1 MKMRTPI
8 ALLFAA
14 GMLICLAQQPGPG
27 GAAAQ
32 KQQQANA
39 PLAKTQYKFTD
50 TTMLVIVDVNV
61 KDRSGNPI
69 ENLKA
74 SDFNVTEDGKPQTI
88 RVFEYQR
95 LEEPVLPPPPSAALQ
110 QRPAEPAKAADAGGV
125 ATDAPAPKVAPA
137 VQNSIAPA
145 RPGEIKYK
153 DRRLLVLYFDF
164 QGMPTDDQIRVQTNA
179 QKFLKTQ
186 MTGSDMV
193 AIMSYTG
200 ELKVLQD
207 FTDDRDAAL
216 KIVNKLVIGEASEM
230 ANTVSDDSSEDTGAA
245 YTADDSEFNIFNTD
259 RQMASLENAV
269 KMLGSLPETKALVY
283 FGSGISRSGIDNDAQ
298 LRATIN
304 SALKSNVKFYPVD
317 ARGLVASSPVGNASV
332 GAAGGGGRGS
342 GGNDSGSAAGA
353 RGGQMQ
359 GSQDTLY
366 ALANDTGGKLFVDD
380 SDLSAGI
387 VQAQKDISSYY
398 ILGYYT
404 TNAALDGKFRRIS
417 VKLNP
422 TVSAKLDYR
431 QGYFANKQFKNFNS
445 SDRERQLQ
453 DALALGDP
461 LTDLSLALETDYF
474 RLRSNAYIVPMSV
487 KMPGTDLVLAKH
499 GGAQSTRL
507 DFIGEVRDSRNQVVQ
522 NVRDF
527 INVKLKEETAAQL
540 SKRTV
545 AYDTTFVLQ
554 PGSYTIKFLTRE
566 NETGK
571 MGTFETKFT
580 IPDLS
585 VDNRYL
591 PISSVVLSN
600 QREKLSNAVA
610 NLGGPMRF
618 MRANPLVQNSE
629 KLIPSVTRVFRKDQ
643 DMYVFLEAY
652 EPTAEKTEP
661 LVATLSFYRGR
672 VKAVESE
679 PLQVSDGL
687 RPETKAVPLRFSIP
701 LAKFEPGNYTCQVS
715 VLAPT
720 AQRFAFWRARVTL
733 LP

>member
-1 MKMRTPI
+1 MKMKTFVAASI
-8 ALLFAA
+8 AA
-14 GMLICLAQQPGPG
+14 GMLICVAQQPPDN
-27 GAAAQ
+27 GAP
-32 KQQQANA
+32 KQQQANT
-39 PLAKTQYKFTD
+39 PLPKTQYKFTD
-50 TTMLVIVDVNV
+50 TTTLVIVDVNV
-61 KDRSGNPI
+61 KDRNGKPI

-74 SDFNVTEDGKPQTI
+74 SDFTVSEDGKPQTVK
-88 RVFEYQR
+88 VFEYQR
-95 LEEPVLPPPPSAALQ
+95 LEETLLPPPPAPALQ
-110 QRPAEPAKAADAGGV
+110 ERKAEPE
-125 ATDAPAPKVAPA
+125 APKVAAA

-145 RPGEIKYK
+145 RPGEIKYRN
-153 DRRLLVLYFDF
+153 RRLLALYFDF
-164 QGMPTDDQIRVQTNA
+164 QGMPSDDQIRVQANA

-186 MTGSDMV
+186 MTPSDLV

-216 KIVNKLVIGEASEM
+216 KIISKLVIGTASEM
-230 ANTVSDDSSEDTGAA
+230 GNTVSDDSTEDTGAA
-245 YTADDSEFNIFNTD
+245 FTADDSEFNIFNTD

-269 KMLGSLPETKALVY
+269 KMLGVLPEAKALVY

-317 ARGLVASSPVGNASV
+317 ARGLVATSPVGNASQ
-332 GAAGGGGRGS
+332 GSSGGGGRGS
-342 GGNDSGSAAGA
+342 GGNYSGSAAGA
-353 RGGQMQ
+353 RQSNMQ

-366 ALANDTGGKLFVDD
+366 ALANDTGGKLFVDS

-404 TNAALDGKFRRIS
+404 TNPALDGKFRRIN
-417 VKLNP
+417 VKLAP
-422 TVSAKLDYR
+422 TLSAKLDYR
-431 QGYFANKQFKNFNS
+431 PGYFANKQFKNFNS

-461 LTDLSLALETDYF
+461 VTDLSLALETDYF
-474 RLRSNAYIVPMSV
+474 RLRSDAYVVPMSV

-507 DFIGEVRDSRNQVVQ
+507 DFIGEIRNSKNVPVR

-527 INVKLKEETAAQL
+527 INVKLNEDTAAQL
-540 SKRTV
+540 AKRTI
-545 AYDTTFVLQ
+545 AYDTTFVLE

-571 MGTFETKFT
+571 MGTFETKFV

-585 VDNRYL
+585 TDNKYL

-600 QREKLSNAVA
+600 QREKVTNAVA
-610 NLGGPMRF
+610 NLGGPMRM
-618 MRANPLVQNSE
+618 MRANPLVQNDE

-643 DMYVFLEAY
+643 EMYVFLEAY
-652 EPTAEKTEP
+652 EPTAADTEP
-661 LVATLSFYRGR
+661 LVATLSFYRGN
-672 VKAVESE
+672 VKAFESE
-679 PLQVSDGL
+679 PLRVMDGL
-687 RPETKAVPLRFSIP
+687 KPDTKAVPLRFSIP

-715 VLAPT
+715 VLSPT